1 MNIKF
6 ACWSIAAGLA
16 FVSATCV
23 AAGKGEMWEITTK
36 MEMEGMPAMPMPASK
51 VCIPKGQEKD
61 PNRAVPED
69 KNCKTSDVKVSG
81 NKMSWKMKC
90 EGKDAMS
97 GSGEMIFGDGTYSGK
112 MKMHD
117 KDGDMVVAYNGKRVG
132 GACEVGEEKKRFEEK
147 AQAMKKE
154 MRDEMRAECKEHLD
168 KGGTILIDNYS
179 AFTMNP
185 PIAMQ
190 STMGLSPVC
199 ADMKKSMCDKVRAQS
214 SEYNVYEALVEQE
227 KVPAATRSN
236 QMKELGLTQVL
247 RPLSV
252 ECGFNMA
259 KMTGGVCQ
267 RAIGDKKYDFLV
279 ATCPREARSGEVC
292 QMAKGDEHYG
302 YMAAH
307 CPVEAQALAKQH
319 CESWGRDYSADY
331 RDNEYALICAK
342 YSKNKIRYKVADKKV
357 DDSSADAA
365 GGKEGVIGKLF
376 GGKSEESA
384 SADEQK
390 PQGSKTGEKAD
401 NPAGAVLDGAKK
413 LKGLFGF

>member
-117 KDGDMVVAYNGKRVG
+117 KDGDMVMVYNGKRIG
-132 GACEVGEEKKRFEEK
+132 GACEVGEEKEK
-147 AQAMKKE
+147 EKEKMMAPMKALI
-154 MRDEMRAECKEHLD
+154 DEQRADCKKLLD
-168 KGGTILIDNYS
+168 KGVKELVEGYQIFVFQGTHC
-179 AFTMNP
+179 T
-185 PIAMQ
+185 
-190 STMGLSPVC
+190 
-199 ADMKKSMCDKVRAQS
+199 DMKKSMCDKVRAQS
-214 SEYNVYEALVEQE
+214 SEYAVYGALVQDE
-227 KVPAATRSN
+227 KDAASLR
-236 QMKELGLTQVL
+236 KEVGALAPK
-247 RPLSV
+247 PLV
-252 ECGFNMA
+252 AECGFNMA
-259 KMTGGVCQ
+259 KMTGVVCQ
-267 RAIGDKKYDFLV
+267 KAIGDKKYDFLA
-279 ATCPREARSGEVC
+279 ATCPSEARSGVVC
-292 QMAKGDEHYG
+292 RMAKGDKQYG

-307 CPVEAQALAKQH
+307 CPVEAQALFKQH
-319 CESWGRDYSADY
+319 CESWGLSYTADT
-331 RDNEYALICAK
+331 DHVYAPICAK
-342 YSKNKIRYKVADKKV
+342 YSKNKSRYQVKDVAV
-357 DDSSADAA
+357 DDAGTDA
-365 GGKEGVIGKLF
+365 K
-376 GGKSEESA
+376 
-384 SADEQK
+384 K
-390 PQGSKTGEKAD
+390 PQDSKTGEKTD

>member
-252 ECGFNMA
+252 ECGFDMA
-259 KMTGGVCQ
+259 KIRHTVCQ
-267 RAIGDKKYDFLV
+267 KTNGQKAKGKDEYDFL
-279 ATCPREARSGEVC
+279 AENCPS
-292 QMAKGDEHYG
+292 
-302 YMAAH
+302 
-307 CPVEAQALAKQH
+307 EAQALAKQH
-319 CESWGRDYSADY
+319 CGESWWGRSYSSDQ
-331 RDNEYALICAK
+331 DNYAPICYK
-342 YSKNKIRYKVADKKV
+342 YSKNKSRSQRGRSYSSDQDNYAPAADEKV
-357 DDSSADAA
+357 DDASADSS
-365 GGKEGVIGKLF
+365 GDKKGVVGKLF
-376 GGKSEESA
+376 GGKPEESA
-384 SADEQK
+384 GADAKK
-390 PQGSKTGEKAD
+390 PQDSKTNKETD

>member
-6 ACWSIAAGLA
+6 TCWSIAAGLA

-117 KDGDMVVAYNGKRVG
+117 KDGDMVMVYNGKRIGSCDV
-132 GACEVGEEKKRFEEK
+132 AVENKRMEEMIQAPGKALLAEQRADCKKL
-147 AQAMKKE
+147 
-154 MRDEMRAECKEHLD
+154 LD
-168 KGGTILIDNYS
+168 KGGKELVEGY
-179 AFTMNP
+179 
-185 PIAMQ
+185 
-190 STMGLSPVC
+190 GLFVFQGMHC
-199 ADMKKSMCDKVRAQS
+199 TDMKKSMCDKVRAQS
-214 SEYNVYEALVEQE
+214 SEYAVYGALVQDE
-227 KVPAATRSN
+227 KDAASFR
-236 QMKELGLTQVL
+236 KEVGAQAPK
-247 RPLSV
+247 PLV
-252 ECGFNMA
+252 AECGFDMA
-259 KMTGGVCQ
+259 KILPTVCQ
-267 RAIGDKKYDFLV
+267 K
-279 ATCPREARSGEVC
+279 
-292 QMAKGDEHYG
+292 AKGE
-302 YMAAH
+302 AAKSGFIAAK
-307 CPVEAQALAKQH
+307 CPGEAQALAKQH
-319 CESWGRDYSADY
+319 CESWGRDYSSDQ
-331 RDNEYALICAK
+331 DNVYAPICAK
-342 YSKNKIRYKVADKKV
+342 YSKNKRRYQVGDETV
-357 DDSSADAA
+357 DDASADSS
-365 GGKEGVIGKLF
+365 GEKKGVIGNLF
-376 GGKSEESA
+376 GGKAKEPA

-390 PQGSKTGEKAD
+390 PQADKSGEKTN